1 MVNPSKDHFVNPIFW
16 LTREVLL
23 PWLYHLTHV
32 RNYGWLLVC
41 LPLWLVALVFDVAV
55 SVAVL
60 LIEFVALALYTIFFF
75 GSFACCDRWC
85 RTDSRCYWPTVT
97 GALVGSWTSWRTAFR
112 FTTYDTLLVDRDA
125 LDSATYFVSEH
136 PKFRRFIREC
146 FTSYFAFY
154 LTRKW
159 YVSPSDDF
167 REKRRRPCYILGLLI
182 LFPFL
187 IAVSRTVLSS
197 LCFEFS

>member
-32 RNYGWLLVC
+32 RSCGWLLIG
-41 LPLWLVALVFDVAV
+41 LPLFAAGLALDVAA
-55 SVAVL
+55 SVVVL
-60 LIEFVALALYTIFFF
+60 VLEFVVLALFTIFFF
-75 GSFACCDRWC
+75 ASFACCDRFC
-85 RTDSRCYWPTVT
+85 KPESRFYWPSVT
-97 GALVGSWTSWRTAFR
+97 STIVGSWTSWRHAFR
-112 FTTYDTLLVDRDA
+112 FTVDDTLFVDRDE

-136 PKFRRFIREC
+136 PKFRRFIRDC
-146 FTSYFAFY
+146 FASYFLFY

-159 YVSPSDDF
+159 YISPSDEF
-167 REKRRRPCYILGLLI
+167 REKRRRPCYIFGLLI

-187 IAVSRTVLSS
+187 ILVSFID
-197 LCFEFS
+197 CFGVFEIS